1 MKPALRINRY
11 VWLAL
16 VMSLVILGAAPA
28 MASQHLFEGYK
39 KIIVIDPGHG
49 GQDSGAKGADET
61 LEKKVALELAR
72 QIAAEL
78 EPEFKVILT
87 RTDDFHVQLDT
98 RTAIANHFK
107 ADLFISI
114 HTGAGFTHSTS
125 GTAVYYYQ
133 NFSNADTGQET
144 AAATTHKKPDQPV
157 LWKNI
162 QIQYQAQSQAL
173 ARTIAGYLD
182 IISAIQSR
190 VEGAPLAVLQ
200 GAAMPAV
207 LIEIGHITNPAE
219 EKKLRDHRF
228 LLELAEQI
236 RRGIEDFI
244 ARNID

>member
-1 MKPALRINRY
+1 M
-11 VWLAL
+11 AL
-16 VMSLVILGAAPA
+16 VMSLVTLGAAA
-28 MASQHLFEGYK
+28 RVMASQHLFEGYK
-39 KIIVIDPGHG
+39 KIIVLDPGHG
-49 GQDSGAKGADET
+49 GQDSGAKGADDT

-78 EPEFKVILT
+78 EPEFKVSLT
-87 RTDDFHVQLDT
+87 RADDFHVQLDT
-98 RTAIANHFK
+98 RTAIANHLR
-107 ADLFISI
+107 ANLFISI
-114 HTGAGFTHSTS
+114 HTGASFTHSTA

-133 NFSNADTGQET
+133 NFSNVDTGDKK
-144 AAATTHKKPDQPV
+144 AADRTHQKSNPPI

-182 IISAIQSR
+182 NIGPVQCRI
-190 VEGAPLAVLQ
+190 EGAPLAVLQ

-236 RRGIEDFI
+236 RRGIEDFL
-244 ARNID
+244 AQDKK

>member
-1 MKPALRINRY
+1 M
-11 VWLAL
+11 AL
-16 VMSLVILGAAPA
+16 VMSLVILGAAA
-28 MASQHLFEGYK
+28 QVMASQHLFEGYK
-39 KIIVIDPGHG
+39 KIIVLDPGHG
-49 GQDSGAKGADET
+49 GQDSGAKGADDT

-98 RTAIANHFK
+98 RTAIANHLR

-114 HTGAGFTHSTS
+114 HTGASFTHSTT
-125 GTAVYYYQ
+125 GTGVFYYQ
-133 NFSNADTGQET
+133 NFSNADTGEEMA
-144 AAATTHKKPDQPV
+144 AAATHQKSNQPI

-182 IISAIQSR
+182 NIGAVQCR

-219 EKKLRDHRF
+219 EKRLRDHRF

-236 RRGIEDFI
+236 RRGIEDFM
-244 ARNID
+244 ARNLK